1 MAFWPGL
8 RKRKTLALRIAPN
21 LLSGNEALALEPGS
35 TDHNYAHTWSGPV
48 VLIRDERVQ
57 GQIINGWLVLIVV
70 LGAVIAVADGLTRTP
85 NPELELSPPQPLEY
99 EPYYAAFLLAGLTL
113 PLMFAYAKRARASL
127 TEGLF
132 LWFVFCTTAYMKDF
146 SYLRWPGAPL
156 FVTDVVLT
164 VLLLSIYIVPRRR
177 CARCPLVLNIPLAFF
192 IAAGVLAAA
201 RGFLEHR
208 EPILVLRD
216 STLVGYSLFLL
227 VGYHLFG
234 SWLAIRRVAV
244 WFVLGAAL
252 SVLNGLAWLS
262 VAPEQRRFVAP
273 GVYVLVALV
282 GVLIMMANGLIG
294 RRVGWIFVGVFSLGL
309 LLANARSLFVSL
321 AVVSLV
327 ALFVPKMLRRRLR
340 SARLVTALV
349 VSAALVCSFVL
360 LFLHLHAGRDF
371 ATRVADNFA
380 SGILHT
386 NDDPYWQFRLMA
398 WKEAWWR
405 FQEYPPAGEGFGIP
419 FNFDIW
425 DNDPR
430 PHNTFLTVLYK
441 MGLLGFLPLLALLA
455 YFFGLCVRAVHRNS
469 KNHRVSFLQ
478 ALILAQVSFCVW
490 GGADSVL
497 ESPYLASLFWVGMG
511 LGLSM
516 IQKLNYER
524 SLQDLSY
531 FPRANNEIFKS
542 DQPGRIGN
550 DAVLLL

>member
-1 MAFWPGL
+1 MFRPGL
-8 RKRKTLALRIAPN
+8 RKPKIPALRIAPN
-21 LLSGNEALALEPGS
+21 LLSGNAALALEAGS
-35 TDHNYAHTWSGPV
+35 ADHSPDSAHAAGGPV
-48 VLIRDERVQ
+48 VLIGKQTTVRIV
-57 GQIINGWLVLIVV
+57 NGWLVLIVV
-70 LGAVIAVADGLTRTP
+70 LGAVIAVADGLTRAP
-85 NPELELSPPQPLEY
+85 NPELELFPPQPLEY
-99 EPYYAAFLLAGLTL
+99 EPYFAAFLLAGLTL

-164 VLLLSIYIVPRRR
+164 VLLFSIYIVPRRR
-177 CARCPLVLNIPLAFF
+177 CARCPLVLNISLALF
-192 IAAGVLAAA
+192 IAAGALAAA
-201 RGFLEHR
+201 RGFLGHR
-208 EPILVLRD
+208 DPILVLRD
-216 STLVGYSLFLL
+216 SALVGYSLFLL

-234 SWLAIRRVAV
+234 SWLAIRRVAI
-244 WFVLGAAL
+244 WFLFGAAL
-252 SVLNGLAWLS
+252 SVLNGLSWFV
-262 VAPEQRRFVAP
+262 VAPEQRRFIAP

-282 GVLIMMANGLIG
+282 GVLIMMANRLIG
-294 RRVGWIFVGVFSLGL
+294 RRVGWIFAGVFSLGL
-309 LLANARSLFVSL
+309 LFANARSLFVSL
-321 AVVSLV
+321 AVVSLLAV
-327 ALFVPKMLRRRLR
+327 FVPKMPRRKLR
-340 SARLVTALV
+340 SARLVSAFV
-349 VSAALVCSFVL
+349 VSAVLVCSLVF
-360 LFLHLHAGRDF
+360 LFLHLRVGRDF

-386 NDDPYWQFRLMA
+386 SDDPYWQFRLMA

-441 MGLLGFLPLLALLA
+441 MGLLGFLPLLALLV
-455 YFFGLCVRAVHRNS
+455 YFFWLCVRAVHRNS
-469 KNHRVSFLQ
+469 ENRRVSFLQ
-478 ALILAQVSFCVW
+478 TLILAQVSFCVW

-516 IQKLNYER
+516 IQKLNFER
-524 SLQDLSY
+524 SLQNLSY
-531 FPRANNEIFKS
+531 RIGVSNEIF
-542 DQPGRIGN
+542 
-550 DAVLLL
+550 